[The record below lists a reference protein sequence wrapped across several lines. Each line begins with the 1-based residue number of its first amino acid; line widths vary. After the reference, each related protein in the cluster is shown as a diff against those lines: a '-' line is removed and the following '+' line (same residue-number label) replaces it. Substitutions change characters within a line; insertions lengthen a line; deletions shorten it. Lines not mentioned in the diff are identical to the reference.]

1 MQVTVHSTKP
11 RKAKRSKVQA
21 RFDKLRERIERE
33 QKKNDK
39 LSREL
44 DGLVRWL
51 ESQRLEIG
59 RDVLDASCRL
69 GARLIEFFKRK
80 SLSEWHR
87 EELVEWIAEMREQVS
102 AIDPDAGAELH
113 QRFVEAV
120 SVHLDM
126 SKDEMEAQF
135 REHFEGDDAEFD
147 FDGEDE
153 FEDDVQPDLFGDEE
167 DPWREAEWNGR
178 DERAWEAGPAEEA
191 VAADSRLA
199 DAGWLRRLFRRAA
212 QALHPDRETD
222 PDQRAHKHERMQEL
236 LRARKDGDVLAML
249 ALYAEASGDEELAL
263 AETEMKQACELMEQR
278 LDRLQQE
285 RLGVANQSPL
295 HAWAHHEFYR
305 ISRKQ
310 REQKIRR
317 WKREAQAEARG
328 TARIADELKNLK
340 VLKAHLGR
348 RREQKYEQQLKDL
361 DDFFDSL
368 FR

>member
-11 RKAKRSKVQA
+11 RKAKRSKVQE

-33 QKKNDK
+33 QRKNDK

-44 DGLVRWL
+44 DDLARWL
-51 ESQRLEIG
+51 AAQRKEIE
-59 RDVLDASCRL
+59 RDVLDASHRL

-87 EELVEWIAEMREQVS
+87 EELVEWIGEMREQVS
-102 AIDPDAGAELH
+102 AIDPEAGAELH

-120 SVHLDM
+120 SIHLDM
-126 SKDEMEAQF
+126 SEEEMEARF

-153 FEDDVQPDLFGDEE
+153 FEDDVQPDLFGDE
-167 DPWREAEWNGR
+167 DDSWREANWNGR
-178 DERAWEAGPAEEA
+178 DEQTWEAGPAEEA
-191 VAADSRLA
+191 AAVDIRLA

-212 QALHPDRETD
+212 QALHPDRESD
-222 PDQRAHKHERMQEL
+222 PDKRAHKHERMQEL
-236 LRARKDGDVLAML
+236 LRARKDGDVLTML
-249 ALYAEASGDEELAL
+249 ALYAETSGDEELAL
-263 AETEMKQACELMEQR
+263 AETEMKQACELMQQR
-278 LDRLQQE
+278 LNRLQHE
-285 RLGVANQSPL
+285 RNEIAGQSPL
-295 HAWAHHEFYR
+295 HAWAHDEFYR
-305 ISRKQ
+305 ISRNK

-317 WKREAQAEARG
+317 WEREAQTEARDVK
-328 TARIADELKNLK
+328 RIADELKNLK

-348 RREQKYEQQLKDL
+348 RREQKYEELKDL

>member
-1 MQVTVHSTKP
+1 VQVTVHSTKP

-44 DGLVRWL
+44 DELARWL
-51 ESQRLEIG
+51 AAQRKEIE
-59 RDVLDASCRL
+59 RDVVDASHRL

-87 EELVEWIAEMREQVS
+87 EELVEWISEMREQVS

-120 SVHLDM
+120 STHLDM
-126 SKDEMEAQF
+126 SEEEMEARF

-147 FDGEDE
+147 SDGEDE

-167 DPWREAEWNGR
+167 DPSAEAGWNR
-178 DERAWEAGPAEEA
+178 QDERAWEAGPAEEA

-236 LRARKDGDVLAML
+236 LRAREDGDVLTML

-278 LDRLQQE
+278 LERLQHE
-285 RLGVANQSPL
+285 RTEITGKSPL

-305 ISRKQ
+305 VGRKT

-317 WKREAQAEARG
+317 WEREAQAEARESV
-328 TARIADELKNLK
+328 RIVDELKNLK
-340 VLKAHLGR
+340 VLKAHLSR
-348 RREQKYEQQLKDL
+348 RREQKYEELKDL
-361 DDFFDSL
+361 DDFLDSL

>member
-1 MQVTVHSTKP
+1 MQVTIHSTKP

-21 RFDKLRERIERE
+21 RFDRLRERIERE
-33 QKKNDK
+33 QSKNER

-44 DGLVRWL
+44 DELARWL
-51 ESQRLEIG
+51 AAQRQEIE
-59 RDVLDASCRL
+59 RDVLEAAHRL

-120 SVHLDM
+120 SIHLDM
-126 SKDEMEAQF
+126 SVDEMEAQF

-147 FDGEDE
+147 LDAEDE
-153 FEDDVQPDLFGDEE
+153 LEDDVQPDLFGDEE
-167 DPWREAEWNGR
+167 DSWREPEWNGR
-178 DERAWEAGPAEEA
+178 DERAWQAGPAGEA
-191 VAADSRLA
+191 PAADSRLA
-199 DAGWLRRLFRRAA
+199 DAGWLRSLFRRAA

-263 AETEMKQACELMEQR
+263 AETEMKQACELMQQR
-278 LDRLQQE
+278 LERLQHE
-285 RLGVANQSPL
+285 RTEITGKSPL
-295 HAWAHHEFYR
+295 HAWAHQEFYR

-310 REQKIRR
+310 REQKIKRLE
-317 WKREAQAEARG
+317 REAQAEARDV
-328 TARIADELKNLK
+328 TRIADELKNLK
-340 VLKAHLGR
+340 VLKAHLSR
-348 RREQKYEQQLKDL
+348 RREQKYEELNDL

>member
-1 MQVTVHSTKP
+1 M
-11 RKAKRSKVQA
+11 QA
-21 RFDKLRERIERE
+21 RFDKLRERIEHE
-33 QKKNDK
+33 QRKNET
-39 LSREL
+39 LAREL
-44 DGLVRWL
+44 DELARWL
-51 ESQRLEIG
+51 EAQRLEIE
-59 RDVLDASCRL
+59 RDVLDASHRL

-87 EELVEWIAEMREQVS
+87 EELVEWIGEMREQVS

-113 QRFVEAV
+113 QRFVEAL
-120 SVHLDM
+120 SIHLDM
-126 SKDEMEAQF
+126 SQDEMEARF

-167 DPWREAEWNGR
+167 PWREAEWNRR

-191 VAADSRLA
+191 AAADSRLV

-222 PDQRAHKHERMQEL
+222 PDQRAQKHERMQEL

-249 ALYAEASGDEELAL
+249 GLYAEASGDEELAL
-263 AETEMKQACELMEQR
+263 AETEMKQACELMEQK
-278 LDRLQQE
+278 LERLQHE
-285 RLGVANQSPL
+285 RTEITGQSPL

-305 ISRKQ
+305 ISRKK

-317 WKREAQAEARG
+317 WEREAQAEARDV
-328 TARIADELKNLK
+328 TRIAEKLKNLD
-340 VLKAHLGR
+340 VLKAHLGQ
-348 RREQKYEQQLKDL
+348 RREQKYEELNGL